1 MTSTSTCP
9 YCRLI
14 QLAAHEIVLCR
25 GCGQLFNPNPPPG
38 EKLLPL
44 ENLKEDELIKA
55 WMSDTE
61 YHGNQPVE
69 IKTDVRTAICV
80 VSLIQIACRRP
91 QRQGVSREVAENF
104 ARHLERGIAH
114 TPAIAEILRRGWDPQ
129 YHATPASS

>member
-44 ENLKEDELIKA
+44 ENLKERLGLEFVPP
-55 WMSDTE
+55 
-61 YHGNQPVE
+61 H
-69 IKTDVRTAICV
+69 
-80 VSLIQIACRRP
+80 RRE
-91 QRQGVSREVAENF
+91 RSYLEHREG
-104 ARHLERGIAH
+104 R
-114 TPAIAEILRRGWDPQ
+114 
-129 YHATPASS
+129 